1 MQIPRREGFGL
12 ILGKSYPLFEQR
24 RIITSGEELSRTN
37 ERDYLLR
44 LGDKSQPVYSYEQN
58 NAALQACASRACF
71 NEGTLR
77 LFTGLPFE
85 EYNLDIRIATGAGTE
100 ILTKTIIAISPK
112 HLDVNDDIHG

>member
-1 MQIPRREGFGL
+1 MH
-12 ILGKSYPLFEQR
+12 
-24 RIITSGEELSRTN
+24 
-37 ERDYLLR
+37 
-44 LGDKSQPVYSYEQN
+44 SYEQN
-58 NAALQACASRACF
+58 NATLQARGSRACF
-71 NEGTLR
+71 NEGALR